1 MMNASTIAAPGPVA
15 AAPTAPVPVTPA
27 RLRWF
32 DIPALKD
39 RLPAALFVF
48 LWSTG
53 YIAGK
58 VAVTHAAPFTTLTLR
73 FGGATLLFG
82 AIVLARRPQWPR
94 IGPLFH
100 SAVVGLTLAVQFGAI
115 YAAFALGTSPGF
127 SALVIGC
134 MPLTTALAMTAMG
147 EKQGMSQWLG
157 LLLGLAGVLLVLQD
171 RLGSG
176 LGSGLAGLALL
187 LALCGITFGTIYQKR
202 HALELDLNIGLMIQN
217 LVATLVLAP
226 FALLHEHFRFDTSAA
241 FTGSLLWMIFLNS
254 GASFALFFMLLR
266 RGLATRVS
274 TLFYLVT
281 PITAIMGW
289 LLMHEP
295 MSAIKVTGFAL
306 AAGGVY
312 LATRNA

>member
-1 MMNASTIAAPGPVA
+1 VQ
-15 AAPTAPVPVTPA
+15 
-27 RLRWF
+27 WF
-32 DIPALKD
+32 DIPAFKD

-53 YIAGK
+53 YIVGK
-58 VAVTHAAPFTTLTLR
+58 IAVEHAAPFTTLTLR
-73 FGGATLLFG
+73 FGGAALLFG
-82 AIVLARRPQWPR
+82 AIVLVRRPQWPHL
-94 IGPLFH
+94 GVLLH

-134 MPLTTALAMTAMG
+134 MPLTTALAMSAMG
-147 EKQGMSQWLG
+147 EKLTLSQWLG
-157 LLLGLAGVLLVLQD
+157 LLLGFAGVLLVLQD

-176 LGSGLAGLALL
+176 LGSGMAGLALL
-187 LALCGITFGTIYQKR
+187 LALCGITLGTIYQKR
-202 HALELDLNIGLMIQN
+202 HALELDLNIGLMTQN
-217 LVATLVLAP
+217 LVATAVLAP
-226 FALLHEHFRFDTSAA
+226 IALLHEHFRFDTSSA
-241 FTGSLLWMIFLNS
+241 FMGSLLWMIFLNS

-312 LATRNA
+312 LATRTSARG

>member
-1 MMNASTIAAPGPVA
+1 MTWLESLG
-15 AAPTAPVPVTPA
+15 
-27 RLRWF
+27 W
-32 DIPALKD
+32 KD

-58 VAVTHAAPFTTLTLR
+58 IAVTHAAPFTTLTLR
-73 FGGATLLFG
+73 FAGAALLFG
-82 AIVLARRPQWPR
+82 AIVLARRPQWPAL
-94 IGPLFH
+94 GALVH
-100 SAVVGLTLAVQFGAI
+100 SGVVGLSLAVQFGAI

-134 MPLTTALAMTAMG
+134 MPLTTALASAAMG
-147 EKQGMSQWLG
+147 ERLGLRHWLG
-157 LLLGLAGVLLVLQD
+157 LALGLAGVLLVLQD

-176 LGSGLAGLALL
+176 LGSGLAGLGLL
-187 LALCGITFGTIYQKR
+187 LSLGGITFGTLYQKR
-202 HALELDLNIGLMIQN
+202 HALELDLNIGLMIQSV
-217 LVATLVLAP
+217 VATVVVAP
-226 FALLHEHFRFDTSAA
+226 IALLHEHFRFDTSAA
-241 FTGSLLWMIFLNS
+241 FVGSLLWMVLLNS

-266 RGLATRVS
+266 RGAATRVS

-289 LLMHEP
+289 LLMHEL
-295 MSAIKVTGFAL
+295 MSAIKVAGFAL

-312 LATRNA
+312 LATRNQSSAAIRTR

>member
-1 MMNASTIAAPGPVA
+1 MLSPVMNARSLAVPGPVVRS
-15 AAPTAPVPVTPA
+15 PGHT
-27 RLRWF
+27 RLGWL
-32 DIPALKD
+32 DSSGMKD

-73 FGGATLLFG
+73 FGGAALLFG
-82 AIVLARRPQWPR
+82 AIVLARRPRWPAVSA
-94 IGPLFH
+94 LLH
-100 SAVVGLTLAVQFGAI
+100 SGVVGLTMAVQFGAI

-134 MPLTTALAMTAMG
+134 MPLTTALASAALG
-147 EKQGMSQWLG
+147 ERLGPRHWLG
-157 LLLGLAGVLLVLQD
+157 LALGLAGVLLVLQD

-176 LGSGLAGLALL
+176 LGSGLAGLGLL
-187 LALCGITFGTIYQKR
+187 LSLGGITFGTLYQKR
-202 HALELDLNIGLMIQN
+202 HALELDLNIGLMIQSV
-217 LVATLVLAP
+217 VAAAAVAP
-226 FALLHEHFRFDTSAA
+226 IALLHEHFRFDTSAA
-241 FTGSLLWMIFLNS
+241 FMGSLLWMILLNS

-266 RGLATRVS
+266 RGAASRVS

-295 MSAIKVTGFAL
+295 MSVIKVAGFAL

-312 LATRNA
+312 LATR